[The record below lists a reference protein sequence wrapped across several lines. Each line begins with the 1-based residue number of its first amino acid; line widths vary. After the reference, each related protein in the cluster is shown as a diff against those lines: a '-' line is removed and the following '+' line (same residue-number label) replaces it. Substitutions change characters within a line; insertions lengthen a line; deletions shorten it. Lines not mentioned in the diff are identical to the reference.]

1 MKIFKNLFGN
11 KSKIHVDEIAV
22 SKDTLLSESL
32 GIDLFT
38 GTLSAIDSSANLAK
52 NPFDFKY
59 LQIVYVL
66 LGNVCETVILKAKIN
81 SGYSCS
87 ACNVSNEAGLI
98 GADFGEIELSFKIDK
113 TVTVVRN
120 KAVSIVLQNGNP
132 VMRELSELVRVEK
145 IVGYK

>member
-1 MKIFKNLFGN
+1 MKVFKNLFGN

-32 GIDLFT
+32 GIDLFS
-38 GTLSAIDSSANLAK
+38 GTLSAIDSSANLSK

-59 LQIVYVL
+59 LRIVYVL

-87 ACNVSNEAGLI
+87 VCNVSNEPSLI
-98 GADFGEIELSFKIDK
+98 GADFGEIELSFNADK

-120 KAVSIVLQNGNP
+120 KAISIMLQNGSP
-132 VMRELSELVRVEK
+132 VIKESVELVRVEK

>member
-66 LGNVCETVILKAKIN
+66 FGNVCETVILKAKIN

-87 ACNVSNEAGLI
+87 GCNVSNEAGLI